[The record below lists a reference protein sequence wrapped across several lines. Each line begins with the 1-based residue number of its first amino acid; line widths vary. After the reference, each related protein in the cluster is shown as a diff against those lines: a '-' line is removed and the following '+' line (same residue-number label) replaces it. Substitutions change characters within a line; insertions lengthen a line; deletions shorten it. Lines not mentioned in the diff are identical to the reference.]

1 LIRYEEAKDQ
11 SQIAFCLDLYQMD
24 KEIRH
29 RGHTNVVVFACA
41 AIQSWGLAAGQDV
54 PSSAGQQQP
63 EISAQTSA
71 LSGSK
76 KSSAGVVAEEQRKT
90 IKGRIFGV
98 LNRIRKESWWVSYA
112 DLILENVM
120 HDRVAGWSGLEEE
133 KKAIHKLLETVD
145 KKAEADFMDS
155 EVVRLK
161 SAVRLAVERNL
172 EERVNN
178 KKVTVGIPARSL
190 KNHHR
195 PFLPAIFHCCR
206 ADDY

>member
-1 LIRYEEAKDQ
+1 
-11 SQIAFCLDLYQMD
+11 MD

-41 AIQSWGLAAGQDV
+41 AIQSLGLTAGQDV

-63 EISAQTSA
+63 EISAQTSVM
-71 LSGSK
+71 SGSK
-76 KSSAGVVAEEQRKT
+76 KPLAGVVAEEQRKT
-90 IKGRIFGV
+90 KLPKKNRGMDVLRRIW
-98 LNRIRKESWWVSYA
+98 KESWWVSYA
-112 DLILENVM
+112 HLILKNVKR
-120 HDRVAGWSGLEEE
+120 DRVAGWSGLEEE
-133 KKAIHKLLETVD
+133 KKAIHKLLETVGN
-145 KKAEADFMDS
+145 KAEADFKDK

-172 EERVNN
+172 EERINN

-195 PFLPAIFHCCR
+195 PFLPAIFHNFHCCR